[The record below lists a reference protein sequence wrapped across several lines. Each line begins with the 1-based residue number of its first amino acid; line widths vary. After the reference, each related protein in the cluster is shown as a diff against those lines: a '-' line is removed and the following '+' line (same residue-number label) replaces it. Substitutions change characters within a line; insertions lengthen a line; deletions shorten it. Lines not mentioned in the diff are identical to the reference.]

1 MVSIIDRLMTAYRG
15 LSTDEKP
22 KAYNGSVF
30 FEMDTGKAYYY
41 DGEHEEWIQPGGGS
55 GGGASSNLVD
65 VGLVGSMIVG

>member
-1 MVSIIDRLMTAYRG
+1 MVSIIDRAMVGFRG
-15 LSTDEKP
+15 LSTDTKP

-41 DGEHEEWIQPGGGS
+41 DGEHNEWIQPGGGGS
-55 GGGASSNLVD
+55 ASSNLVD